1 MGWNDEEIRN
11 VKKGMSTS
19 SKVLLGIIACI
30 ILIIILLILLLMNI
44 KQTTFKI
51 YADGQVVTDVDRTTL
66 LTTIDGIT
74 YINIE
79 QFAKIV
85 GYEYH
90 RGEYKSSIIEND
102 KCYVE
107 GDKET
112 TSFYLNDKKIY
123 KLPINE
129 QNEQYEE
136 HTVATPTK
144 EINGVMYASI
154 EAVSRAFNVLIS
166 ETSNDFQIYTLNYL
180 IGIYNTSVTTW
191 GYTEIKDQSFENQ
204 KALLYGC
211 LIVKKEGGLYKIIDT
226 NNTKEIVLDRY
237 TSIEFYENTQQFFV
251 KDSANKMGVINLD
264 GTTQIDPMYDSISL
278 LSKEY
283 GLYIVE
289 QDKKY
294 GVVSSEGRSV
304 IYPEYDS
311 IGLNNSSVVDNR
323 YLLLDQLIPVCKDK
337 KWGAF
342 NVNGNLV
349 LNVEY
354 DELGYNSNSI
364 EIGGV
369 KEVVQPVVVIERTNG
384 VIVKKVDKY
393 GLLDVT
399 GREMVPIAVEGIYAI
414 NGINTEEK
422 YFMLYNGEEINLI
435 RRLIDVGLI
444 KEKVEETPSE
454 DLENSTGNTID
465 TNTITNE
472 VSGTVGNQNT
482 VNNEV

>member
-1 MGWNDEEIRN
+1 MGWNDEETKN
-11 VKKGMSTS
+11 VNKGMNTS

-30 ILIIILLILLLMNI
+30 LLIIVLLIILLMNT

-51 YADGQVVTDVDRTTL
+51 YADGQLINGVDKATL

-112 TSFYLNDKKIY
+112 ASFYLNDNKIY

-129 QNEQYEE
+129 QNRQYEE
-136 HTVATPTK
+136 HTLSTTTK

-154 EAVSRAFNVLIS
+154 EAVSRACNVLIS
-166 ETSNDFQIYTLNYL
+166 VTSSDFQIYTLNYL
-180 IGIYNTSVTTW
+180 ISIYNTNVTNW
-191 GYTEIKDQSFENQ
+191 GYTAINEQSFENQ

-251 KDSANKMGVINLD
+251 KDNANKMGIINLD
-264 GTTQIDPMYDSISL
+264 GTTQIEPMYDSISL

-294 GVVSSEGRSV
+294 GVVSREGRSV

-311 IGLNNSSVVDNR
+311 IGLSDSSIADNK
-323 YLLLDQLIPVCKDK
+323 YLMLNTLIPVCKDK

-342 NVNGNLV
+342 NVSGNLV
-349 LNVEY
+349 FGVEY
-354 DELGYNSNSI
+354 DEFGYNLTSI
-364 EIGGV
+364 EIDGV
-369 KEVVQPVVVIERTNG
+369 KEVVQPVLTIERANG
-384 VIVKKVDKY
+384 VVVKKENKY
-393 GLLDVT
+393 GLLDVN
-399 GREMVPIAVEGIYAI
+399 GRELVPIAVEGIYGI
-414 NGINTEEK
+414 NGIDDEEEK

-435 RRLIDVGLI
+435 KRLIEVGLI
-444 KEKVEETPSE
+444 KEKVEEIPSE
-454 DLENSTGNTID
+454 DLDNTITGN
-465 TNTITNE
+465 NITNE
-472 VSGTVGNQNT
+472 VSGKIENQNS
-482 VNNEV
+482 VSNEI

>member
-1 MGWNDEEIRN
+1 MGWNDEETRN

-19 SKVLLGIIACI
+19 SKVLLAIIACI
-30 ILIIILLILLLMNI
+30 ILIIILLIILLMNT

-51 YADGQVVTDVDRTTL
+51 YADGQVVADVDRTTL

-85 GYEYH
+85 RYEYH

-129 QNEQYEE
+129 QNEQYEV
-136 HTVATPTK
+136 HTLSTPTK

-180 IGIYNTSVTTW
+180 ISIYNTNVTNW
-191 GYTEIKDQSFENQ
+191 GYVEIKDQSFNNQ

-226 NNTKEIVLDRY
+226 NNSKEIVLDRY
-237 TSIEFYENTQQFFV
+237 SSIKFYENTQQFFV
-251 KDSANKMGVINLD
+251 TDSSNKVGVINLD

-289 QDKKY
+289 QGRKY

-323 YLLLDQLIPVCKDK
+323 YLLLNQLIPVCKDK

-349 LNVEY
+349 FNVEY

-364 EIGGV
+364 EIDGV
-369 KEVVQPVVVIERTNG
+369 KEVVQPVIVIERANG

-393 GLLDVT
+393 GLLDVN
-399 GREMVPIAVEGIYAI
+399 GRELVPIAVEGIYAI
-414 NGINTEEK
+414 NGIDKEEK
-422 YFMLYNGEEINLI
+422 YFMLYNGEEIDLI
-435 RRLIDVGLI
+435 KRLIDVGLI
-444 KEKVEETPSE
+444 KEKVEDTPSE
-454 DLENSTGNTID
+454 DLENSIGNAID
-465 TNTITNE
+465 TNITTNE
-472 VSGTVGNQNT
+472 VSGT
-482 VNNEV
+482 E

>member
-1 MGWNDEEIRN
+1 MGWNDEETRN

-30 ILIIILLILLLMNI
+30 ILIIILLILLLMNT

-51 YADGQVVTDVDRTTL
+51 YADGQAVAGIDRTTL

-112 TSFYLNDKKIY
+112 ASFYLNDKKIY
-123 KLPINE
+123 KLPVNK

-166 ETSNDFQIYTLNYL
+166 ETINDFQIYTLSYL
-180 IGIYNTSVTTW
+180 ISIYNTNVTNW
-191 GYTEIKDQSFENQ
+191 GYTAINEQSFENQ

-311 IGLNNSSVVDNR
+311 IGLNNRSVVDNK
-323 YLLLDQLIPVCKDK
+323 YLLLNQLIPVCKDK

-349 LNVEY
+349 FNVEY
-354 DELGYNSNSI
+354 DEFGYNSNSI
-364 EIGGV
+364 EVDGI
-369 KEVVQPVVVIERTNG
+369 KEVVQPVVVIERANG

-393 GLLDVT
+393 GLLDVN
-399 GREMVPIAVEGIYAI
+399 GRELVPIAVEGIYAI
-414 NGINTEEK
+414 NGIDTEEK

-444 KEKVEETPSE
+444 KEKVEEIPSE
-454 DLENSTGNTID
+454 DFENTTTGN
-465 TNTITNE
+465 NITNE
-472 VSGTVGNQNT
+472 VSSTVENQNS
-482 VNNEV
+482 VSNEV